1 MAKLTAWV
9 VTILGILLLL
19 PLLNINAL
27 GDVVGEIDVL
37 DWLIA
42 AGVLIVGIGKLVRN
56 YRKRRK

>member
-27 GDVVGEIDVL
+27 GDVGGEIDVL